1 MLFCNCLELIQIKMS
16 KSRLF
21 NLILLLLFFTSAAL
35 AQQISTISGSVTTS
49 DGKPAPFIS
58 VGLKGKSIGS
68 ITAEDGTFTLTR
80 IKPGN
85 YIIRTSG
92 VGLSSEEKN
101 ITVSSGQSLTIN
113 FVLQENAD
121 QLKEV
126 NISSNKRNKFTTKPS
141 NYVAKLPL
149 KNLENPQVYVTISK
163 ELMEEQ
169 IATDFNSTLKNS
181 PGIDKLWTSTGR
193 GGDGAAYYNLRG
205 FVTQVSMIDGIA
217 GQTNGDLDPSN
228 IETIE
233 VIKGPSGA
241 LYGGA
246 LTSFGGLINVVTKKP
261 LDTAGGAVAYYTGS
275 FGLNRLTADVYS
287 PVNKAKNLL
296 FRINAAYNKQNS
308 WQDAGFNKSTFFS
321 PALEYRVNERLKLNL
336 AADFYTYEGTNPL
349 MVFLNRSRPLIA
361 HTPDELNF
369 DFGKSYTSNDLTV
382 KTPTTNVRGQ
392 VTYKISDE
400 WTAQT
405 NFSQNMRKS
414 DGFYQYIMFLGATDD
429 VLSRYINIQNS
440 TSNAAN
446 IQQNFIGDFKIGGIR
461 NRMIIGLDYL
471 TQKTNNSNSPY
482 VLFDQVNSVGT
493 PANYASITRSTV
505 EAKIA
510 SASGPAKSS
519 TLSKV
524 YSAYV
529 SDVVNI
535 TENLGAMLSLRVDRF
550 DNKGS
555 YNIATGLT
563 TGKYLQTALS
573 PKFGLTYNVVKDQV
587 ALFAN
592 YMNGFKNI
600 APVIQPL
607 ADINGTFKPQQAN
620 QIEGGVKADLFHNK
634 LNITASYFDIKV
646 DNIIRAE
653 SINRDGTNYNISV
666 QDGTQR
672 NKGIEI
678 SLNANPA
685 EGLNIVAGYS
695 HTDSKLTKAAA
706 SVEGRR
712 PVDAGPE
719 NMINGW
725 ISYTLSKGNLTG
737 LGLGFGGNYNSENV
751 ITNNA
756 VTGIFTLPSYTVLN
770 TTVFYNRNKYR
781 LGLKL
786 NNITDK
792 RYYKGW
798 TTIEP
803 QMPRNLV
810 ANITYK
816 F

>member
-1 MLFCNCLELIQIKMS
+1 MLKL
-16 KSRLF
+16 RLF
-21 NLILLLLFFTSAAL
+21 SSTLLLLFFTSVAL
-35 AQQISTISGSVTTS
+35 AQQTSTIKGTVTTS

-58 VGLKGKSIGS
+58 VGLKGKGIGNT
-68 ITAEDGTFTLTR
+68 TAEDGTYTLDR
-80 IKPGN
+80 VKPGT

-92 VGLSSEEKN
+92 VGLISEEKS
-101 ITVSSGQSLTIN
+101 ILISSGQSLTVN
-113 FVLQENAD
+113 FVLKENAD

-126 NISSNKRNKFTTKPS
+126 NISSNKRNKFATKPS

-169 IATDFNSTLKNS
+169 IATDFSAVLKNS
-181 PGIDKLWTSTGR
+181 PGLDKLWTSTGR
-193 GGDGAAYYNLRG
+193 SGDGAAYYNLRG

-228 IETIE
+228 IETVE

-246 LTSFGGLINVVTKKP
+246 LTSFGGLINIVTKKP
-261 LDTAGGAVAYYTGS
+261 VDTTGGSVSYYTGS
-275 FGLNRLTADVYS
+275 FGLNRLTADVYG

-296 FRINAAYNKQNS
+296 FRVNAAYNKQNS
-308 WQDAGFNKSTFFS
+308 WQDAGFNKSTFLS
-321 PALEYRVNERLKLNL
+321 PALEYRVNDKLKLNL
-336 AADFYTYEGTNPL
+336 AADFYSYEGTNPL

-361 HTPDELNF
+361 RTPDELNF

-392 VTYKISDE
+392 VTYKISDA

-405 NFSQNMRKS
+405 NFSQNTRKS
-414 DGFYQYIMFLGATDD
+414 DGLYQYVMYLGATDD

-440 TSNAAN
+440 TSNGAN

-461 NRMIIGLDYL
+461 NRVIIGLDYL
-471 TQKTNNSNSPY
+471 SQKTNNSNSPY
-482 VLFDQVNSVGT
+482 ILFDLVNSIGT
-493 PANYASITRSTV
+493 PANYASITRSAV

-510 SASGPAKSS
+510 AASGPAKTS
-519 TLSKV
+519 TLNKV

-535 TENLGAMLSLRVDRF
+535 TDELGAMLSLRVDRF
-550 DNKGS
+550 DNKGT
-555 YNIATGLT
+555 YNIATGVS

-573 PKFGLTYNVVKDQV
+573 PKFGLTYNLVKDQV

-592 YMNGFKNI
+592 YMNGFKNL

-620 QIEGGVKADLFHNK
+620 QIEGGVKADLFRNK

-672 NKGIEI
+672 NKGVEI
-678 SLNANPA
+678 SLNANPI
-685 EGLNIVAGYS
+685 EGLNLVAGYS
-695 HTDSKLTKAAA
+695 HIDSKLTKAAP

-712 PVDAGPE
+712 PVDAGPK

-725 ISYTLSKGNLTG
+725 ISYTLTTGSLNG
-737 LGLGFGGNYNSENV
+737 LGLGFGGNYNSDNI
-751 ITNNA
+751 ITNNSA
-756 VTGIFTLPSYTVLN
+756 TGIFTLPAFTVLN
-770 TTVFYNRNKYR
+770 TTVFYNKSKYR
-781 LGLKL
+781 LGVKL
-786 NNITDK
+786 DNITDK